1 MMRVCHLDTCPVGV
15 ATQNPVLRE
24 RFTGRPEFV
33 VTFFEY
39 VAEEVREI
47 LAELGFRTL
56 EEAIGQVQ
64 TLDVTRAI
72 DHWKARGLDLAPILH
87 VADVGE
93 QFAGQALHHTR
104 EQDHGLDRALDNE
117 LIRIARP
124 ALDHGE
130 PVRAQLAVR
139 NVNRTVG
146 TMLGHEVTRRYGA
159 DGLPPD
165 TIDLTLV
172 GSAGQSF
179 GAFLPRGITLRLEG
193 DANDYVGKGLSGGRI
208 VIRPDRAA
216 TFAAQEQIIA
226 GNVIC
231 YGATSGEVFI
241 RGGVGERFCVRNS
254 GVTAV
259 VEGVGDHGCEY
270 MTGGR
275 VLVLGPTGRNFAA
288 GMSGGTA
295 YVLDL
300 PEQRVNRELVDLGPV
315 ADDVAEELRLLVA
328 RHQEETGSDVAAELL
343 TDWPRSV
350 ARLTEVMPRDYRRV
364 LEARRQAER
373 DGLDGDAVDRRIMEV
388 LHG

>member
-1 MMRVCHLDTCPVGV
+1 
-15 ATQNPVLRE
+15 VLRE
-24 RFTGRPEFV
+24 RFSGRPEFV

-39 VAEEVREI
+39 VAQEVREL

-56 EEAIGQVQ
+56 EEAVGQVS
-64 TLDVTRAI
+64 TLYVARAD
-72 DHWKARGLDLAPILH
+72 DHWNSSCLDLSTQLH
-87 VADVGE
+87 EAEGGAR
-93 QFAGQALHHTR
+93 FAEQALHRTKD
-104 EQDHGLDRALDNE
+104 QDHGLERARDNE

-124 ALDHGE
+124 ALEDGS

-146 TMLGHEVTRRYGA
+146 TMLGHEVTQRYGT

-165 TIDLTLV
+165 TIDLTLL

-208 VIRPDRAA
+208 VVRPDRAA
-216 TFAAQEQIIA
+216 TFAARDQVIA

-231 YGATSGEVFI
+231 YGGTAGEIFV

-259 VEGVGDHGCEY
+259 VEAVGDHGCEY
-270 MTGGR
+270 MTGGH

-300 PEQRVNRELVDLGPV
+300 DEERVNTELVDLGPV
-315 ADDVAEELRLLVA
+315 PDEVAEELRALVT

-343 TDWPRSV
+343 GDWPSAV
-350 ARLTEVMPRDYRRV
+350 GRLTEVMPRDYRRV
-364 LEARRQAER
+364 LETRAQAGR

>member
-47 LAELGFRTL
+47 LAELGYRSL
-56 EEAIGQVQ
+56 AEAIGQVHA
-64 TLDVTRAI
+64 LDVSRAV
-72 DHWKARGLDLAPILH
+72 DHWKASGLDLSPILH
-87 VADVGE
+87 VPEVDEEFG
-93 QFAGQALHHTR
+93 GQALHCTR
-104 EQDHGLDRALDNE
+104 AQEHGLERALDNE

-124 ALDHGE
+124 ALEAGE
-130 PVRAQLAVR
+130 PVRAQVAVR

-146 TMLGHEVTRRYGA
+146 TMLGHEVTRRYAG
-159 DGLPPD
+159 DGLPDD
-165 TIDLTLV
+165 TVDLTMV

-216 TFAAQEQIIA
+216 TFVAHEQIIA

-231 YGATSGEVFI
+231 YGATSGEIFI

-259 VEGVGDHGCEY
+259 VEAVGDHACEY

-275 VLVLGPTGRNFAA
+275 VVVLGKTGRNLAA

-300 PEQRVNRELVDLGPV
+300 KPHRVNAELVDLGPV
-315 ADDVAEELRLLVA
+315 PDHVADELRALVT
-328 RHQEETGSDVAAELL
+328 RHCEETGSELAAELL
-343 TDWPRSV
+343 ADWSATLERF
-350 ARLTEVMPRDYRRV
+350 TEIMPRDYRRV
-364 LEARRQAER
+364 LDARADAER
-373 DGLDGDAVDRRIMEV
+373 DGLHGDEVDRRIMEV

>member
-1 MMRVCHLDTCPVGV
+1 
-15 ATQNPVLRE
+15 
-24 RFTGRPEFV
+24 

>member
-1 MMRVCHLDTCPVGV
+1 V

-39 VAEEVREI
+39 VAQEVREL

-56 EEAIGQVQ
+56 EEAIGQVS
-64 TLDVTRAI
+64 TLDVSRAV
-72 DHWKARGLDLAPILH
+72 DHWKAAGLDLSPILH

-93 QFAGQALHHTR
+93 QFAGQALHRTTA
-104 EQDHGLDRALDNE
+104 QDHGLERALDNE

-124 ALDHGE
+124 ALEHGE
-130 PVRAQLAVR
+130 PVRAQLPIR

-146 TMLGHEVTRRYGA
+146 TMLGHEVTKRYAA

-165 TIDLTLV
+165 TIDLTFV

-193 DANDYVGKGLSGGRI
+193 DANDYVGKGLSGGRL

-216 TFAAQEQIIA
+216 TFAAHEQIIA
-226 GNVIC
+226 GNVVC
-231 YGATSGEVFI
+231 YGATSGEVLV
-241 RGGVGERFCVRNS
+241 RGGAGERFCVRNS

-275 VLVLGPTGRNFAA
+275 VVVLGPIGRNFAA

-300 PEQRVNRELVDLGPV
+300 EEQRVNREMVDLGPV
-315 ADDVAEELRLLVA
+315 PDEVSDELHELVR
-328 RHQEETGSDVAAELL
+328 RHAEETGSPVAEQLL
-343 TDWPRSV
+343 DDWSGTL

-364 LEARRQAER
+364 LEARAEAER
-373 DGLDGDAVDRRIMEV
+373 DGLDGDAVDQRIMEA

>member
-1 MMRVCHLDTCPVGV
+1 VGV

-39 VAEEVREI
+39 VAEEVRRL

-56 EEAIGQVQ
+56 EEAIGQVRS
-64 TLDVTRAI
+64 LDVTRAV
-72 DHWKARGLDLAPILH
+72 DHWKAAGLDLSPILH
-87 VADVGE
+87 VAEVGE
-93 QFAGQALHHTR
+93 QFAGQDLRHTKP
-104 EQDHGLDRALDNE
+104 QDHGLDKALDNE
-117 LIRIARP
+117 LIRLAAP
-124 ALDHGE
+124 ALDDGE
-130 PVRAQLAVR
+130 PVRARLAVR

-146 TMLGHEVTRRYGA
+146 TMLGHEVTRRRGA
-159 DGLPPD
+159 DGLPDD
-165 TIDLTLV
+165 TVDLTLV

-193 DANDYVGKGLSGGRI
+193 DANDYVGKGLSGGRL

-216 TFAAQEQIIA
+216 RFAAHEQIIA
-226 GNVIC
+226 GNVIA
-231 YGATSGEVFI
+231 YGATSGEIFV

-259 VEGVGDHGCEY
+259 VEGVGDHACEY

-275 VLVLGPTGRNFAA
+275 VVVLGKTGRNFAA

-300 PEQRVNRELVDLGPV
+300 KPHRVNPELVDLGPV
-315 ADDVAEELRLLVA
+315 PDEVAEELRVLVT
-328 RHQEETGSDVAAELL
+328 RHREETGSEVAAELL
-343 TDWPRSV
+343 ADWPATV
-350 ARLTEVMPRDYRRV
+350 DRLTEVMPRDFRRV
-364 LEARRQAER
+364 LDARAAAEQ
-373 DGLDGDAVDRRIMEV
+373 DGLAGDDVDKRIMEV